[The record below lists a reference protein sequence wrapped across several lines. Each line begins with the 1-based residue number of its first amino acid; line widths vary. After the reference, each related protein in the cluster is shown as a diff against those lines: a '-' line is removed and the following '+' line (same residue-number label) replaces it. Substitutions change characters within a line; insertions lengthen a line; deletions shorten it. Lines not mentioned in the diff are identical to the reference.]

1 MYWTDLA
8 ELRLSD
14 LTHFSISAFQQIF
27 VVGLTPHLWLFHK
40 NKNIQSKVSSWSIV
54 PYIWIILRTFP
65 VLFSNANHFKFCV
78 EHMGSVRMQI
88 SASTMWE
95 MAGRVQFLN
104 TLTFSW
110 HIFLAYS
117 GIYSGIFL
125 AYLAYFLGI
134 YYTWS
139 ATNLLFGEIV
149 FLFLSYLLLRRVC
162 NIFLHMLQSV
172 FVARNDGFNYRLWFL
187 CSSTVLCSMSKIK

>member
-1 MYWTDLA
+1 MDFPHFVLQCESLQIAILCWTHGKCQDA
-8 ELRLSD
+8 D
-14 LTHFSISAFQQIF
+14 
-27 VVGLTPHLWLFHK
+27 
-40 NKNIQSKVSSWSIV
+40 
-54 PYIWIILRTFP
+54 
-65 VLFSNANHFKFCV
+65 FCV
-78 EHMGSVRMQI
+78 NHVRNGRKSAVLEHFNIFLAYI
-88 SASTMWE
+88 SGIS
-95 MAGRVQFLN
+95 GI
-104 TLTFSW
+104 FSW
-110 HIFLAYS
+110 HIS
-117 GIYSGIFL
+117 GISWHISGIFWQIFL